1 LVSAVLPTA
10 ELTYTISQ
18 PGDHWVSN
26 SLAVLGAVEAMD
38 GDLAAAGLALADM
51 AGLKG
56 RGERHAVALSGG
68 EALLIDESY
77 NANPASMR
85 ATLKTLAAQKVSGR
99 RVAVLGAMR
108 ELGATSEEFH
118 AGLAEPVAACV
129 DYVILVGEE
138 MKPLA
143 KALGQKVNMTHVADA
158 ASAIDPLRDFIRPGD
173 AVLVK
178 GSNSVRLA
186 ALVEALTSGKS

>member
-1 LVSAVLPTA
+1 
-10 ELTYTISQ
+10 
-18 PGDHWVSN
+18 
-26 SLAVLGAVEAMD
+26 
-38 GDLAAAGLALADM
+38 
-51 AGLKG
+51 
-56 RGERHAVALSGG
+56 
-68 EALLIDESY
+68 
-77 NANPASMR
+77 MR
-85 ATLKTLAAQKVSGR
+85 ATLKTLAGQKVSGR

>member
-1 LVSAVLPTA
+1 
-10 ELTYTISQ
+10 
-18 PGDHWVSN
+18 
-26 SLAVLGAVEAMD
+26 
-38 GDLAAAGLALADM
+38 
-51 AGLKG
+51 
-56 RGERHAVALSGG
+56 
-68 EALLIDESY
+68 LLIDESY

-118 AGLAEPVAACV
+118 AGLAGPVAACV